1 MTTELDCNGCNS
13 YKYPQITDRILLE
26 LICII
31 MSIVCIALWFAPLLI
46 VTPIVIEE
54 SKKEQKINQMCLGK
68 FNNPE
73 DIKSCKAIL
82 MKMDLKR

>member
-1 MTTELDCNGCNS
+1 M
-13 YKYPQITDRILLE
+13 P
-26 LICII
+26 
-31 MSIVCIALWFAPLLI
+31 IVCIALWFAPLLI
-46 VTPIVIEE
+46 ATPIAIEE
-54 SKKEQKINQMCLGK
+54 NKKEQQINQMCLDK